1 MADPVVLPTGASV
14 PSGKIQALVAP
25 HIDLNVGYKSYAQA
39 YGMLQDATP
48 TRVVVL
54 GTGHQLQE
62 GLFSLTDK
70 DFETP
75 LGIIKSDGEAVDRL
89 KRSGQGIVALN
100 DFIHRSEHSVEF
112 QLIFLQH
119 VMKTK
124 DFTIIPILCG
134 SL

>member
-1 MADPVVLPTGASV
+1 VKIVTGDTATCPWDVGTHASRGAFTACNASIMVAEKAQKKIFELTSEHFMLRVKSRMKKKKRKDP
-14 PSGKIQALVAP
+14 
-25 HIDLNVGYKSYAQA
+25 
-39 YGMLQDATP
+39 
-48 TRVVVL
+48 
-54 GTGHQLQE
+54 
-62 GLFSLTDK
+62 

-124 DFTIIPILCG
+124 DFTIIPILYG